1 MNTLVVLA
9 AFTQTN
15 GKPIRLAAI
24 SMLLSVK
31 VQLKSP
37 RCSVTFKYIGFVAI
51 IENHLSYLLNL

>member
-1 MNTLVVLA
+1 MNEYFVLA

-31 VQLKSP
+31 GQLKSP
-37 RCSVTFKYIGFVAI
+37 RCSVTFKYIGFVGI
-51 IENHLSYLLNL
+51 MENHLSYSFNL